1 GALVEI
7 NLATIASYKDGGV
20 SAVVYAGTDGS
31 LTVQMVRPPDEAR
44 KAKNSQNRGADPF
57 TYGSPTGGAPAE

>member
-1 GALVEI
+1 
-7 NLATIASYKDGGV
+7 LAKPNPHFLLGGV
-20 SAVVYAGTDGS
+20 CGADTVVYAGTDGS

-57 TYGSPTGGAPAE
+57 TYGSP

>member
-1 GALVEI
+1 FL
-7 NLATIASYKDGGV
+7 LGGV
-20 SAVVYAGTDGS
+20 CGADTVVYAGTDGS

-57 TYGSPTGGAPAE
+57 TYGSP